1 MEKINFIVP
10 AINCG
15 HCVHTIK
22 TELLDL
28 EGVSEVTADAE
39 TKQVKVVYDNPATE
53 ASIKNLLKEI
63 NYPVQ
68 E

>member
-15 HCVHTIK
+15 HCVQTIK

>member
-1 MEKINFIVP
+1 METINFIVP

>member
-1 MEKINFIVP
+1 METINFIVP

-39 TKQVKVVYDNPATE
+39 TKQVRVVFDLPATE